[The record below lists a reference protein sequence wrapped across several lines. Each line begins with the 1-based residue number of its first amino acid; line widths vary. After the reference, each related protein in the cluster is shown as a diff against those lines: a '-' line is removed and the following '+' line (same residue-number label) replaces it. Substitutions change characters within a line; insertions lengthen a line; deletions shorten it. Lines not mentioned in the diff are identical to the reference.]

1 MKLICEMLDSKID
14 VLKEATEGGKKQ
26 YHIEGVFLMGDRPNK
41 NGRIYES
48 KVLAKEVARYT
59 KELIET
65 NRAYGELGHP
75 AGPSINL
82 DRACMMIKSL
92 RQEGSDFI
100 GKAKILGTPMGDIVK
115 NLLDEGANLGV
126 SSRGMGTL
134 KSIDGVMRVQ
144 DDFMLATAA
153 DIVADPSAHNAFVRG
168 VMENVEWV
176 YDVASGSWRAAEQLE
191 ETKKELKRMSM
202 TEISNNQMRLFENY
216 LSSLATKTFL

>member
-1 MKLICEMLDSKID
+1 MKLICETLDQKLSL
-14 VLKEATEGGKKQ
+14 VKEAKEDGRKN
-26 YHIEGVFLMGDRPNK
+26 YFIEGVFLMGDKPNK

-48 KVLAKEVARYT
+48 KILAKEVARYT

-82 DRACMMIKSL
+82 DRVSHMIKSL

-100 GKAKILGTPMGDIVK
+100 GKAKITDTPMGNIVM

-134 KSIDGVMRVQ
+134 KSNGGIMEVQ

-153 DIVADPSAHNAFVRG
+153 DIVADPSAHKAFVRG
-168 VMENVEWV
+168 VMENTEWV
-176 YDVASGSWRAAEQLE
+176 YDVAAGTWRAAEMVHE
-191 ETKKELKRMSM
+191 AKKEMKKM
-202 TEISNNQMRLFENY
+202 TVNQIDENSLRLFNKF
-216 LSSLATKTFL
+216 LKSL

>member
-1 MKLICEMLDSKID
+1 MKLICEVLDQKLSL
-14 VLKEATEGGKKQ
+14 VKEAKEDGRKN
-26 YHIEGVFLMGDRPNK
+26 YFIEGVFLMGDKPNK

-48 KVLAKEVARYT
+48 KILAKEVARYT

-82 DRACMMIKSL
+82 DRVSHMIKSL

-100 GKAKILGTPMGDIVK
+100 GKAKITDTPMGNIVM

-134 KSIDGVMRVQ
+134 KSNGGIMEVQ

-153 DIVADPSAHNAFVRG
+153 DIVADPSAHKAFVRG
-168 VMENVEWV
+168 VMENTEWV
-176 YDVASGSWRAAEQLE
+176 YDVAAGTWRAAEMVHE
-191 ETKKELKRMSM
+191 AKKEMKKM
-202 TEISNNQMRLFENY
+202 T
-216 LSSLATKTFL
+216 AD

>member
-1 MKLICEMLDSKID
+1 MKLICEVLDTKLSL
-14 VLKEATEGGKKQ
+14 VKEAKEDGKKQ
-26 YHIEGVFLMGDRPNK
+26 YFIEGVFLMGDRPNK

-75 AGPSINL
+75 AGPTINL
-82 DRACMMIKSL
+82 DRVSHMIKSL

-100 GKAKILGTPMGDIVK
+100 GKAKITDTPMGNIVM

-134 KSIDGVMRVQ
+134 KQKNGIMEVQ
-144 DDFMLATAA
+144 DDFTLATAA

-168 VMENVEWV
+168 VMENVDWV
-176 YDVASGSWRAAEQLE
+176 YDAASGSWIAAESLDN
-191 ETKKELKRMSM
+191 TRKSLKRMSM
-202 TEISNNQMRLFENY
+202 SQIEEHKVHLFEKFLN
-216 LSSLATKTFL
+216 SLVNE

>member
-1 MKLICEMLDSKID
+1 MKLICEVLDQKLSL
-14 VLKEATEGGKKQ
+14 VKEAKEDGRKN
-26 YHIEGVFLMGDRPNK
+26 YFIEGVLLMGDKPNK

-48 KVLAKEVARYT
+48 KILAKEVARYT

-82 DRACMMIKSL
+82 DRVSHMIKSL

-100 GKAKILGTPMGDIVK
+100 GKAKITDTPMGNIVM

-134 KSIDGVMRVQ
+134 KSNGGIMEVQ

-153 DIVADPSAHNAFVRG
+153 DIVADPSAHKAFVRG
-168 VMENVEWV
+168 VMENTEWV
-176 YDVASGSWRAAEQLE
+176 YDVAAGTWRAAEMVHE
-191 ETKKELKRMSM
+191 AKKEMKKMTVNQIDENSLRMFNKFLK
-202 TEISNNQMRLFENY
+202 
-216 LSSLATKTFL
+216 SL

>member
-1 MKLICEMLDSKID
+1 MKLICEILDQKLSL
-14 VLKEATEGGKKQ
+14 VKEAKEDGRKN
-26 YHIEGVFLMGDRPNK
+26 YFIEGVFLMGDKPNK

-48 KVLAKEVARYT
+48 KILAKEVARYT

-82 DRACMMIKSL
+82 DRVSHMIKSL

-100 GKAKILGTPMGDIVK
+100 GKAKITDTPMGNIVM

-134 KSIDGVMRVQ
+134 KSNGGIMEVQ

-153 DIVADPSAHNAFVRG
+153 DIVADPSAHKAFVRG
-168 VMENVEWV
+168 VMENTEWV
-176 YDVASGSWRAAEQLE
+176 YDVTRSWVFSSG
-191 ETKKELKRMSM
+191 T
-202 TEISNNQMRLFENY
+202 SN
-216 LSSLATKTFL
+216 APTT

>member
-1 MKLICEMLDSKID
+1 MKLICETLDQKLSL
-14 VLKEATEGGKKQ
+14 VKEAKEDGRKN
-26 YHIEGVFLMGDRPNK
+26 YFIEGVFLMGDKPNK

-48 KVLAKEVARYT
+48 KILAKEVARYT

-82 DRACMMIKSL
+82 DRVSHMIKSL

-100 GKAKILGTPMGDIVK
+100 GKAKITDTPMGNIVM

-134 KSIDGVMRVQ
+134 KSNGGIMEVQ

-153 DIVADPSAHNAFVRG
+153 DIVADPSAHKAFVRG
-168 VMENVEWV
+168 VMENTEWV
-176 YDVASGSWRAAEQLE
+176 YDVAAGTWRAAEMVHE
-191 ETKKELKRMSM
+191 AKKEMKKM
-202 TEISNNQMRLFENY
+202 TVNQIDENSLRLFNKF
-216 LSSLATKTFL
+216 LKTL

>member
-1 MKLICEMLDSKID
+1 MKLICEVLDQKLSL
-14 VLKEATEGGKKQ
+14 VKEAKEDGRKN
-26 YHIEGVFLMGDRPNK
+26 YFIEGVFLMGDKPNK

-48 KVLAKEVARYT
+48 KILAKEVARYT

-82 DRACMMIKSL
+82 DRVSHMIKSL

-100 GKAKILGTPMGDIVK
+100 GKAKITDTPMGNIVM

-134 KSIDGVMRVQ
+134 KSNGGIMEVQ

-153 DIVADPSAHNAFVRG
+153 DIVADPSAHKAFVRG
-168 VMENVEWV
+168 VMENTEWI
-176 YDVASGSWRAAEQLE
+176 YDVAAGTWRAAEMVHE
-191 ETKKELKRMSM
+191 AKKEMKKM
-202 TEISNNQMRLFENY
+202 TVNQIDENSLRLFNKF
-216 LSSLATKTFL
+216 LKSL

>member
-1 MKLICEMLDSKID
+1 MKLICEVLDQKLSL
-14 VLKEATEGGKKQ
+14 VKEAKEDGRKNSF
-26 YHIEGVFLMGDRPNK
+26 IEGVFLMGDKPNK

-48 KVLAKEVARYT
+48 KILAKEVARYT

-82 DRACMMIKSL
+82 DRVSHMIKSL

-100 GKAKILGTPMGDIVK
+100 GKAKITDTPMGNIVM

-134 KSIDGVMRVQ
+134 KSNGGIMEVQ

-153 DIVADPSAHNAFVRG
+153 DIVADPSAHKAFVRG
-168 VMENVEWV
+168 VMENTEWV
-176 YDVASGSWRAAEQLE
+176 YDVAAGTWRAAEMVHE
-191 ETKKELKRMSM
+191 AKKEMKKM
-202 TEISNNQMRLFENY
+202 TVNQIDENSLRLFNKF
-216 LSSLATKTFL
+216 LKTL

>member
-1 MKLICEMLDSKID
+1 
-14 VLKEATEGGKKQ
+14 
-26 YHIEGVFLMGDRPNK
+26 MGDKPNK

-48 KVLAKEVARYT
+48 KILAKEVARYT

-82 DRACMMIKSL
+82 DRVSHMIKSL

-100 GKAKILGTPMGDIVK
+100 GKAKITDTPMGNIVM

-134 KSIDGVMRVQ
+134 KSNGGIMEVQ

-153 DIVADPSAHNAFVRG
+153 DIVADPSAHKAFVRG
-168 VMENVEWV
+168 VMENTEWV
-176 YDVASGSWRAAEQLE
+176 YDVAAGTWQAAEMVHE
-191 ETKKELKRMSM
+191 AKKEMKKMTVNQIDENSLRMFNKFLK
-202 TEISNNQMRLFENY
+202 
-216 LSSLATKTFL
+216 SL

>member
-1 MKLICEMLDSKID
+1 MKLICEVLDQKLSL
-14 VLKEATEGGKKQ
+14 VKEAKEDGRKN
-26 YHIEGVFLMGDRPNK
+26 YFIEGVFLMGDKPNK

-48 KVLAKEVARYT
+48 KILAKEVARYT

-82 DRACMMIKSL
+82 DRVSHMIKSL

-100 GKAKILGTPMGDIVK
+100 GKAKITDTPMGNIVM

-134 KSIDGVMRVQ
+134 KSNGGIMEVQ

-153 DIVADPSAHNAFVRG
+153 DIVADPSAHKAFVRG
-168 VMENVEWV
+168 VMENTEWV
-176 YDVASGSWRAAEQLE
+176 YDVAAATWRSAEMVHE
-191 ETKKELKRMSM
+191 AKKEMKKMTVNQIDENSLRMFNKFLK
-202 TEISNNQMRLFENY
+202 
-216 LSSLATKTFL
+216 SL

>member
-1 MKLICEMLDSKID
+1 MKLICEVLDQKLSL
-14 VLKEATEGGKKQ
+14 VKEAKEDGKKQ
-26 YHIEGVFLMGDRPNK
+26 YFIEGVFLMGDRPNK

-48 KVLAKEVARYT
+48 KILAKEVARYT

-82 DRACMMIKSL
+82 DRVSHMIKSL
-92 RQEGSDFI
+92 RQEGSDFV
-100 GKAKILGTPMGDIVK
+100 GKAKITDTPMGNIVM

-134 KSIDGVMRVQ
+134 KQNNGIMEVQ
-144 DDFMLATAA
+144 DDFVLATAA

-168 VMENVEWV
+168 VMENVDWV
-176 YDVASGSWRAAEQLE
+176 YDAASGSWMAAESLDN
-191 ETKKELKRMSM
+191 TRKSMKRMSM
-202 TEISNNQMRLFENY
+202 SQIEEQKVYMFEKFLN
-216 LSSLATKTFL
+216 SLVNK

>member
-1 MKLICEMLDSKID
+1 MKLIVETLDQKLSL
-14 VLKEATEGGKKQ
+14 VKEAKEDGRKN
-26 YHIEGVFLMGDRPNK
+26 YFIEGVFLMGDKPNK

-48 KVLAKEVARYT
+48 KILAKEVARYT

-82 DRACMMIKSL
+82 DRVSHMIKSL

-100 GKAKILGTPMGDIVK
+100 GKAKITDTPMGNIVM

-134 KSIDGVMRVQ
+134 KSNGGIMEVQ

-153 DIVADPSAHNAFVRG
+153 DIVADPSAHKAFVRG
-168 VMENVEWV
+168 VMENTEWV
-176 YDVASGSWRAAEQLE
+176 YDVAAGTWQAAEMVHE
-191 ETKKELKRMSM
+191 AKKEMKKMTVNQIDENSLRMFNKFLK
-202 TEISNNQMRLFENY
+202 
-216 LSSLATKTFL
+216 SL

>member
-1 MKLICEMLDSKID
+1 MKLICEVLDTKLSL
-14 VLKEATEGGKKQ
+14 VKEAKEDGKKQ
-26 YHIEGVFLMGDRPNK
+26 YHIEGVFLMGDKPNK
-41 NGRIYES
+41 NGRVYES

-82 DRACMMIKSL
+82 DRVSHMIKEL
-92 RQEGSDFI
+92 KQDGSNFM
-100 GKAKILGTPMGDIVK
+100 GRAKITDTPMGNIVM

-134 KSIDGVMRVQ
+134 KEKNGIMEVQ

-168 VMENVEWV
+168 VMENVEWI
-176 YDVASGSWRAAEQLE
+176 YESGTWRTAEMLEDTKSSLKKMTIKQIDEAQLH
-191 ETKKELKRMSM
+191 
-202 TEISNNQMRLFENY
+202 LFER
-216 LSSLATKTFL
+216 FLNTLVTE

>member
-1 MKLICEMLDSKID
+1 
-14 VLKEATEGGKKQ
+14 
-26 YHIEGVFLMGDRPNK
+26 
-41 NGRIYES
+41 
-48 KVLAKEVARYT
+48 
-59 KELIET
+59 
-65 NRAYGELGHP
+65 
-75 AGPSINL
+75 
-82 DRACMMIKSL
+82 MIKSL

-176 YDVASGSWRAAEQLE
+176 YDVAAGSWRAAEQLE
-191 ETKKELKRMSM
+191 ETKKELKKMSM
-202 TEISNNQMRLFENY
+202 MEISDSQMRLFEKY

>member
-1 MKLICEMLDSKID
+1 MKLICEILDQKLSL
-14 VLKEATEGGKKQ
+14 VKEAKEDGRKN
-26 YHIEGVFLMGDRPNK
+26 YFIEGVFLMGDKPNK

-48 KVLAKEVARYT
+48 KILAKEVARYT

-82 DRACMMIKSL
+82 DRVSHMIKSL

-100 GKAKILGTPMGDIVK
+100 GKAKITDTPMGNIVM

-134 KSIDGVMRVQ
+134 KSNGGIMEVQ

-153 DIVADPSAHNAFVRG
+153 DIVADPSAHKAFVRG
-168 VMENVEWV
+168 VMENTEWV
-176 YDVASGSWRAAEQLE
+176 YDVAAGTWRAAEMVHE
-191 ETKKELKRMSM
+191 AKKEMKKMTVNQIDENSLRMFNKFLK
-202 TEISNNQMRLFENY
+202 
-216 LSSLATKTFL
+216 SL

>member
-1 MKLICEMLDSKID
+1 MKLICEVLDQKLSL
-14 VLKEATEGGKKQ
+14 VKEAKEDGRKN
-26 YHIEGVFLMGDRPNK
+26 YFIEGVFLMGDKPNK

-48 KVLAKEVARYT
+48 KILAKEVARYT

-82 DRACMMIKSL
+82 DRVSHMIKSL

-100 GKAKILGTPMGDIVK
+100 GKAKITDTPMGNIVM

-134 KSIDGVMRVQ
+134 KSNGGIMEVQ

-153 DIVADPSAHNAFVRG
+153 DIVADPSAHKAFVRG
-168 VMENVEWV
+168 VMENTEWV
-176 YDVASGSWRAAEQLE
+176 YDVAAGTWRAAEMVHE
-191 ETKKELKRMSM
+191 AKKEMKKM
-202 TEISNNQMRLFENY
+202 TVNQIDENSLRLFNKF
-216 LSSLATKTFL
+216 LKTL

>member
-1 MKLICEMLDSKID
+1 MKLICETLDQKLSL
-14 VLKEATEGGKKQ
+14 VKEAKEDGRKN
-26 YHIEGVFLMGDRPNK
+26 YFIEGVFLMGDKPNK

-48 KVLAKEVARYT
+48 KILAKEVARYT

-82 DRACMMIKSL
+82 DRVSHMIKSL

-100 GKAKILGTPMGDIVK
+100 GKAKITDTPMGNIVM

-134 KSIDGVMRVQ
+134 KSNGGIMEVQ

-153 DIVADPSAHNAFVRG
+153 DIVADPSAHKAFVRG
-168 VMENVEWV
+168 VMENTEWV
-176 YDVASGSWRAAEQLE
+176 YDVAAGTWRAAEMVHE
-191 ETKKELKRMSM
+191 AKKEMKKMTVNQIDENSLRMFNKFLK
-202 TEISNNQMRLFENY
+202 
-216 LSSLATKTFL
+216 SL